1 VQTKKE
7 MTETKI
13 TIDIPEEYIEKL
25 YEIMGYED
33 SELDDELDIQ
43 DAILAL
49 IDEKSEYPYDDLQSW
64 LS

>member
-1 VQTKKE
+1 

>member
-1 VQTKKE
+1 MQTKKE